1 MTDEQPLP
9 QATGEPTVVAGRYEL
24 ERSLGSGGMGEVFAA
39 TDRTLDREV
48 ALKRLPVTL
57 SDDPDARKR
66 FFREAQS
73 LARINDPHVVPVYDA
88 GDDEGRPYLVMQ
100 LVQGATLADELRARG
115 SFSPER
121 TAAIGADIAAGLAA
135 AHANG
140 VVHRDVKP
148 SNIFLAPDDHAM
160 IGDFGI
166 ARLQR
171 GDMTLTMTGQAF
183 GSPPYIAPEQ
193 ATGGQVDARADI
205 YSLGCV
211 LYHMLAGHP
220 PFEGDESVALT
231 YQHVHAVP
239 PTLEELGVAV
249 SPQLSALVASMLR
262 KDPSARP
269 KSADAVRLAL
279 ETQPSTV
286 DGGSGPVPPVV
297 EVPRPDDRTTV
308 MPQRVSRAASEHRRR
323 GWVWPV
329 VAAAIVIALIAGIA
343 LARGGG
349 DPAGTRAS
357 RSPHAS
363 AAPSTPPATSAAPPS
378 LVTTGPAPTTPQ
390 QAAVVVLGLARS
402 LSSSGDISTDL
413 ADEIRSGV
421 ADALDHADEPDEVNG
436 IIHDLQKKIDD
447 AVGSGSATS
456 SAASQLDPALGLLGD
471 LLRHSNGNQGEDNGN
486 GNGQD

>member
-9 QATGEPTVVAGRYEL
+9 QATAEPTVVAGRYEL
-24 ERSLGSGGMGEVFAA
+24 ERSLGSGGMGEVYAA
-39 TDRTLDREV
+39 TDRTLDRKV
-48 ALKRLPVTL
+48 ALKRLPVAL

-171 GDMTLTMTGQAF
+171 GDMTLTMTGQVF

-193 ATGGQVDARADI
+193 ATGGQVDARADV

-231 YQHVHAVP
+231 YQHVHTVP
-239 PTLEELGVAV
+239 PTLEELGVAA

-262 KDPSARP
+262 KDPAARP

-286 DGGSGPVPPVV
+286 GGGSVPPPPVIGAP
-297 EVPRPDDRTTV
+297 ESDRTKV
-308 MPQRVSRAASEHRRR
+308 IPQRVSRAVSDQRRR

-329 VAAAIVIALIAGIA
+329 VAAAIVIALIAAIA

-349 DPAGTRAS
+349 DPAAGTRGS

-363 AAPSTPPATSAAPPS
+363 TATSTPPASSAPPPS

-402 LSSSGDISTDL
+402 LSSSGDISPDL

-436 IIHDLQKKIDD
+436 VIHDLQKKIDD

-471 LLRHSNGNQGEDNGN
+471 LLHQGNGNQGEGNGN